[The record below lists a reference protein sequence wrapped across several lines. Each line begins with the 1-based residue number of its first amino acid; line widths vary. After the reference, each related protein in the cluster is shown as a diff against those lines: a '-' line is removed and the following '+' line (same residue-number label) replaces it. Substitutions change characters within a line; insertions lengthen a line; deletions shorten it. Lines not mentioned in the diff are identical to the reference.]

1 MVPLSAQ
8 NATKLGQEDLC
19 TVGVQCLALVVG
31 RGRKELPNNQPNRRE
46 NGDKY
51 ALGALAHN
59 RAFNSAKEAKKGYLL
74 LVSSAKSS

>member
-31 RGRKELPNNQPNRRE
+31 QGRKRRLNNQPNRKE
-46 NGDKY
+46 NRDKY
-51 ALGALAHN
+51 TFGACAHN
-59 RAFNSAKEAKKGYLL
+59 KVYNPNKG
-74 LVSSAKSS
+74 V

>member
-31 RGRKELPNNQPNRRE
+31 RGQRSGDTTTNQRKEDS
-46 NGDKY
+46 DKY
-51 ALGALAHN
+51 TLGACAHN
-59 RAFNSAKEAKKGYLL
+59 RANNQDKGVKEEYIYYL
-74 LVSSAKSS
+74 

>member
-31 RGRKELPNNQPNRRE
+31 QGRKELPNNQPNGRR
-46 NGDKY
+46 NRDKY
-51 ALGALAHN
+51 ALGAKAHD
-59 RAFNSAKEAKKGYLL
+59 RANNQDKGVKEG
-74 LVSSAKSS
+74 